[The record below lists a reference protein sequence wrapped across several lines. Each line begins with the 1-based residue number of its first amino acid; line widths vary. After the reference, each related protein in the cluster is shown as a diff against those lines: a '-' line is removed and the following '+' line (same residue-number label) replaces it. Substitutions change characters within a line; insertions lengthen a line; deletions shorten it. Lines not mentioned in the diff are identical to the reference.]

1 MINFFVDPGL
11 LLAKG
16 DACLFIPL
24 LGLVKAEKFARF
36 WESVIGDNSEFSL
49 NRLFWVEQLS
59 LSLLFLVIV
68 KSFSG
73 LCCSGRLRWLAF
85 ESGIHLSLGLLWP
98 KEPELSTE
106 Q

>member
-49 NRLFWVEQLS
+49 RKADSSSKKGFFTVQW
-59 LSLLFLVIV
+59 IV
-68 KSFSG
+68 
-73 LCCSGRLRWLAF
+73 LA
-85 ESGIHLSLGLLWP
+85 P
-98 KEPELSTE
+98 
-106 Q
+106 